1 MEEHLKPLALSP
13 ENLVK
18 ILVRSGCRIMTMELL
33 QRDIDAG
40 MPVNA
45 DGTINLINYMA
56 WVIKEANGNGDN
68 ESGQAQAD

>member
-18 ILVRSGCRIMTMELL
+18 VLVRSGCRIMTMELL

-45 DGTINLINYMA
+45 DGTVNLINYMA
-56 WVIKEANGNGDN
+56 WMIKEVNGDGN
-68 ESGQAQAD
+68 ESEPAQAD

>member
-56 WVIKEANGNGDN
+56 WI
-68 ESGQAQAD
+68 

>member
-18 ILVRSGCRIMTMELL
+18 VLVRSGCRIMTLEML
-33 QRDIDAG
+33 QEDIDGG

-45 DGTINLINYMA
+45 DGTINLIHCMA
-56 WVIKEANGNGDN
+56 WMIKEANGYGN
-68 ESGQAQAD
+68 ESDPAQAD